1 MSLDVIFAP
10 VKRSKA
16 GGDMGEH
23 ESQFRRRLV
32 LSGLTAAAATV
43 GHISATHGQ
52 TDTPGVPDQSAS
64 SGKDDAWLDY
74 KPQAL
79 HRILFD
85 TTSSAGL
92 GQAVAFADV
101 YFNVN
106 KKSYGVDAANLSV
119 LIVMHHFSTPFG
131 FDDAIWSKYGKA
143 ISDKGDHVTDPRTK
157 RAPTLNVYNTEAID
171 SLKNGGTTLDSLS
184 EKGARFAVCDTAT
197 HGIANLLSKI
207 TPESADTIY
216 AELTGHLIHN
226 AVLVPAGIT
235 AINLAQER
243 GYSYTVAV

>member
-32 LSGLTAAAATV
+32 LCR
-43 GHISATHGQ
+43 THG
-52 TDTPGVPDQSAS
+52 S
-64 SGKDDAWLDY
+64 SGNGRSHLGHTQPDGYSWSTRPIRFLGQGQHIGSTT

-79 HRILFD
+79 HRTLFD

-243 GYSYTVAV
+243 G

>member
-1 MSLDVIFAP
+1 MGKHED
-10 VKRSKA
+10 RS
-16 GGDMGEH
+16 G
-23 ESQFRRRLV
+23 RRLV
-32 LSGLTAAAATV
+32 LTGLAAAAATV
-43 GHISATHGQ
+43 GRIAATRSQ
-52 TDTPGVPDQSAS
+52 TDVPGVADHPTYL
-64 SGKDDAWLDY
+64 GKDDAWLDY

-85 TTSSAGL
+85 TTTSAGL

-101 YFNVN
+101 YFSVN
-106 KKSYGVDAANLSV
+106 QKSYGVEANKLSV

-131 FDDAIWSKYGKA
+131 FDDVIWSKYGKA
-143 ISDKGDHVTDPRTK
+143 LSDKGDQVTDPRTK
-157 RAPTLNVYNTEAID
+157 RAPALNVYNTAAID

-184 EKGARFAVCDTAT
+184 ERGARFAVCDTAT
-197 HGIANLLSKI
+197 HGIANLLSRN
-207 TPESADTIY
+207 THESSDTIY
-216 AELTGHLIHN
+216 AELAGHLIRN